1 MWRSAISVIRRFGG
15 GLRREKERGGV
26 GVVVEER
33 EREVVDGDDGVWG
46 RGSLEVA
53 IKVERER
60 TGGVGVFS
68 RRGGKERVT

>member
-33 EREVVDGDDGVWG
+33 EGEVVDGDDGVWG
-46 RGSLEVA
+46 RTLDKFFFFF
-53 IKVERER
+53 I
-60 TGGVGVFS
+60 
-68 RRGGKERVT
+68 